1 MSIWDDLDFLS
12 YEGDDDGYMENF
24 NTRSDWITG
33 FTQGHTDWRGKS
45 YNQNGQ
51 YDFDWFVKPP
61 LDELV
66 EQLATLSQD
75 SRSVERVEYDADNF
89 KATAKRSNTLKGVA
103 KKGSL
108 IDERFPTLVEDTFNI
123 FYKGH
128 PFLVGDD
135 KLDDFGV
142 FAKSIV
148 KTILEHPKFSGLRTT
163 TKWSELFSAWATRSL
178 ADLFDKVSDHAP
190 EPDPTGD
197 LPYPN
202 GDPNEEQSR
211 TDDSG
216 EGEEGEEEGEADSGQ
231 EGTEGEGEGEASGD
245 GSSEGTEASGEDGS
259 GDGGSSGKDGSYE
272 VSEEAKEAIAQ
283 AVDEYMDE
291 AMDEVAEAQRTQHSW
306 GLEEGSGL
314 DVSQEDVDVILN
326 LLASHED
333 CKKITEMVGRVQSIL
348 DGVETESEA
357 QDGAIPTG
365 YALGDMIAKASPTDL
380 AMLRHPQLKAD
391 VFRRASE
398 GGLQIME
405 RTAPESMGQGP
416 IIALVDGSGSMSN
429 WHPKNSY
436 EYPEGT
442 NCRTPLN
449 WATAMAISLFRK
461 ASDNGQPFILHKFS
475 SITLSFRYDNPVKEY
490 SEFLKQIMSVEDGGT
505 ELAEPLLRA
514 SQSLKEY
521 PEADVVILSD
531 AVVSHRFG
539 DKDFEPVRNFREA
552 VELSESK
559 AIGVL
564 IADREMPQ
572 EGLGPLEFEEALNE
586 IKSHQED
593 RMKPYEALCDIAF
606 QIDIADPDAVNNITE
621 QVFKEVVNE

>member
-12 YEGDDDGYMENF
+12 YEGDDDDYMENF
-24 NTRSDWITG
+24 NRRSDWITG
-33 FTQGHTDWRGKS
+33 FSQGHTYQDGYRWSQGE
-45 YNQNGQ
+45 
-51 YDFDWFVKPP
+51 FDWFVKPP
-61 LDELV
+61 IDELV
-66 EQLATLSQD
+66 EQLSTLSQD

-190 EPDPTGD
+190 EPNGGLDN
-197 LPYPN
+197 PN
-202 GDPNEEQSR
+202 NPSEGLDNNESGEVEGEEELGSQES
-211 TDDSG
+211 DSG
-216 EGEEGEEEGEADSGQ
+216 QEGEEGE
-231 EGTEGEGEGEASGD
+231 GEGGGD
-245 GSSEGTEASGEDGS
+245 ESSEGTEASGEDGQ
-259 GDGGSSGKDGSYE
+259 GDGEPSSKDDTYE
-272 VSEEAKEAIAQ
+272 VSEEAKKAIAQ

-291 AMDEVAEAQRTQHSW
+291 AMHEVAEAQRTQHSW
-306 GLEEGSGL
+306 GLEEGSGV
-314 DVSQEDVDVILN
+314 DMSQEDVDVILN

-333 CKKITEMVGRVQSIL
+333 CKKITGMVGRVQSIL
-348 DGVETESEA
+348 DGVETEAEA

-365 YALGDMIAKASPTDL
+365 YALGDMISKASPTDL

-416 IIALVDGSGSMSN
+416 IIALVDGSGSMTSRD
-429 WHPKNSY
+429 WS
-436 EYPEGT
+436 
-442 NCRTPLN
+442 PLN
-449 WATAMAISLFRK
+449 WAAAMAISLFRK
-461 ASDNGQPFILHKFS
+461 ASENGQPFILHKFS
-475 SITLSFRYDNPVKEY
+475 GDTQSFRYDNPAREY
-490 SEFLKQIMSVEDGGT
+490 SEFLKQIMCAEGGGT
-505 ELAEPLLRA
+505 ELTKPLLRA
-514 SQSLKEY
+514 GQSLKEY

-531 AVVSHRFG
+531 AEVSYKYG
-539 DKDFEPVRNFREA
+539 DENFKPVSDFREA
-552 VELSESK
+552 VELANAK
-559 AIGVL
+559 VIGVL
-564 IADREMPQ
+564 IAGKEKPYN
-572 EGLGPLEFEEALNE
+572 EKNLGPLELEKELERIKGNEE
-586 IKSHQED
+586 H
-593 RMKPYEALCDIAF
+593 RMKPYRALCDIAF
-606 QIDIADPDAVNNITE
+606 QIDTDDPDAVNNITE

>member
-24 NTRSDWITG
+24 NDRSDWIKG
-33 FTQGHTDWRGKS
+33 FSQGHTDRRA
-45 YNQNGQ
+45 YNFNVDSGQ
-51 YDFDWFVKPP
+51 YDFDWFIKPP

-178 ADLFDKVSDHAP
+178 AELFDKVSDHAP
-190 EPDPTGD
+190 EPE
-197 LPYPN
+197 PN
-202 GDPNEEQSR
+202 GGSDNNES
-211 TDDSG
+211 S
-216 EGEEGEEEGEADSGQ
+216 EEEEESGSSENDSGQ

-245 GSSEGTEASGEDGS
+245 ESSEGTEGSSEDGS
-259 GDGGSSGKDGSYE
+259 GDGESSGKDGSYE

-314 DVSQEDVDVILN
+314 DVSQEDVDAILN
-326 LLASHED
+326 ILASHED

-348 DGVETESEA
+348 DGVETEAEA

-416 IIALVDGSGSMSN
+416 IIALVDGSGSMTTWS
-429 WHPKNSY
+429 PKNSR

-442 NCRTPLN
+442 NSMAPLN
-449 WATAMAISLFRK
+449 WATAMAFSLFRK
-461 ASDNGQPFILHKFS
+461 AADNGQPFILHKFS
-475 SITLSFRYDNPVKEY
+475 FITQSFRYDNPAKEY
-490 SEFLKQIMSVEDGGT
+490 SEFLRQIMCAEDGGT
-505 ELAEPLLRA
+505 ELEEALKRA

-531 AVVSHRFG
+531 AIVSHRYG
-539 DKDFEPVRNFREA
+539 EKDFEPVKDFREA

-564 IADREMPQ
+564 ISDKERPT

-586 IKSHQED
+586 IKVHEAE